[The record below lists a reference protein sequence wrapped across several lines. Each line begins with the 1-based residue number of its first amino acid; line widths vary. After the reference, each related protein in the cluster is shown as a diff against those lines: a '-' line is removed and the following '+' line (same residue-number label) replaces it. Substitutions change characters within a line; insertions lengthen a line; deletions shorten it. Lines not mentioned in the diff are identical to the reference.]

1 MFPDLYRHDCRDW
14 NTVGQN
20 IPQTKPRPVAT
31 NHEGGQTTRTRARRY
46 RTMIEYGAMPLD
58 ELEDILEQ
66 VPSSTPQYQNSFNN
80 NHYLWGCFFQLK
92 NSNSRSP
99 CTPLNIRRKYN
110 VHFSGIFLI
119 GYFLSWHFTI
129 HFGFCSF
136 TIAVTMPLS
145 LQNIYVPVN
154 VTPICKCGFA
164 FLSSASMS

>member
-1 MFPDLYRHDCRDW
+1 MFPYLYRHDCRDW

-80 NHYLWGCFFQLK
+80 NHYLWGCFSF
-92 NSNSRSP
+92 NSKIVTVDLRVLPSISVENTMS
-99 CTPLNIRRKYN
+99 
-110 VHFSGIFLI
+110 IFP
-119 GYFLSWHFTI
+119 GFFL
-129 HFGFCSF
+129 
-136 TIAVTMPLS
+136 
-145 LQNIYVPVN
+145 
-154 VTPICKCGFA
+154 
-164 FLSSASMS
+164 

>member
-1 MFPDLYRHDCRDW
+1 MFPYLYRHDCRDW

-80 NHYLWGCFFQLK
+80 NHYLWGCFSF
-92 NSNSRSP
+92 NSKIVTVDLRVLPSISVENTMS
-99 CTPLNIRRKYN
+99 
-110 VHFSGIFLI
+110 IFLI

-145 LQNIYVPVN
+145 LQNIHVPVN